1 MVIKVIASGSKGNA
15 YLISDGRSQLL
26 LECGIPFKKLQERL
40 DFKIHSVNACLISH
54 EHGDHAR
61 CHRELIRRGVPVY
74 ASHGT
79 LEALNIA
86 LLGWPMEP
94 LETFS
99 IGSFVIQGFLVEHD
113 AAEPFG
119 YYIRSVKTN
128 ERLIFVTDTKYV
140 RYRFDTPE
148 LAPDYIMCECNYDE
162 DVLISNVA
170 DQKLHESLGKR
181 VISSHMSLETCA
193 EFINANKSERLKA
206 VYLLHLSDNN
216 SDAEKAKNK
225 VMALTGVPVYIAG

>member
-1 MVIKVIASGSKGNA
+1 MVIKVIASSSKGNS
-15 YLISDGRSQLL
+15 YLISDGRSSIL
-26 LECGIPFKKLQERL
+26 LECGIPFNKLQEEL

-79 LEALNIA
+79 LEALNIT

-119 YYIRSVKTN
+119 YYIHSTKTD
-128 ERLIFVTDTKYV
+128 ERLVFVTDTKYV
-140 RYRFDTPE
+140 RYRFKD
-148 LAPDYIMCECNYDE
+148 LDYIMCECNYDE

-170 DQKLHESLGKR
+170 DHKFHEGLGKR
-181 VISSHMSLETCA
+181 VINSHMSLETCA

>member
-26 LECGIPFKKLQERL
+26 LECGIPFKKLQEGL

-54 EHGDHAR
+54 EHGDHAK
-61 CHRELIRRGVPVY
+61 CHRELIRRGFPVY

-79 LEALNIA
+79 LEALDLA

-94 LETFS
+94 LETFR
-99 IGSFVIQGFLVEHD
+99 IGSFLIQGFLVEHD

-119 YYIRSVKTN
+119 YYIHSTETD
-128 ERLIFVTDTKYV
+128 ERLVFVTDTKYV
-140 RYRFDTPE
+140 RYRFKD
-148 LAPDYIMCECNYDE
+148 LDYIMCECNYDE

-170 DQKLHESLGKR
+170 EHKIHEGLGKR
-181 VISSHMSLETCA
+181 VINSHMSLETCA